1 MEILV
6 YFILGAVFI
15 QWIIP
20 ILDSFTSLILTL
32 IEYCK
37 AKVSVPIAKYNAK
50 IQENTNPY
58 KDIED
63 KHIAGFVVSEE
74 DENTNEKTL

>member
-6 YFILGAVFI
+6 YFILGIVFI
-15 QWIIP
+15 QWVVP

-37 AKVSVPIAKYNAK
+37 AKVSVPIAKYNTK
-50 IQENTNPY
+50 IQESANPY

-63 KHIAGFVVSEE
+63 KHIAGFVASEE
-74 DENTNEKTL
+74 DENTDEETL